1 MRCLHASRAISKRRH
16 LGSSCNC
23 AMKQL
28 RLHLENHSGQPANHT
43 KLRYLQS
50 APLYLYRSAALPELE
65 ELQPPRRF
73 IAGDKSGSS
82 PTEEPQERSG

>member
-16 LGSSCNC
+16 LGYSCNC

-28 RLHLENHSGQPANHT
+28 RLHLENHSGQSANHT

-50 APLYLYRSAALPELE
+50 APLNLYRSAALPELE

-82 PTEEPQERSG
+82 PTEEPQERAG

>member
-16 LGSSCNC
+16 LGYSCNC

-28 RLHLENHSGQPANHT
+28 RLHLENHSGQSANHT

>member
-1 MRCLHASRAISKRRH
+1 
-16 LGSSCNC
+16 
-23 AMKQL
+23 MKQL
-28 RLHLENHSGQPANHT
+28 RLHLENHSGQSANHT

-82 PTEEPQERSG
+82 PTEEPQERAG